1 MITRTFFS
9 RLNSVLSISGV
20 YNSRIYMELLQKF
33 LQKLVVIPVP
43 NDIYVVIII

>member
-1 MITRTFFS
+1 
-9 RLNSVLSISGV
+9 
-20 YNSRIYMELLQKF
+20 MELLQKF